1 MTKKYSLWLL
11 LFLFFSSNSFG
22 GAFIKTF
29 QEGMGT
35 EKLFTTII
43 DEKKKQLEALQENLK
58 KVQQDSEKF
67 SATAKASLEVIATKA
82 AAVRSTIRQEPQ
94 NEEFLNSKLSLL
106 NELYEAKKD
115 RQQAYKQSIEFS
127 QDHISLLQSYL
138 EDPNLEN
145 YIKEYAGERKTVY
158 SFENL
163 QELNTMVLVQNNNVG
178 HLEKQE
184 KNATVELESR
194 KYSLDSAIKNHKEK
208 KQEFKDFATS
218 PGEKDSGEM
227 FGFDE
232 KQKRVLLELQE
243 ELSFEKSELANVWLD
258 ATNNKVEQI
267 KTKLF
272 VARLQRKTLEKL
284 VTIVRPLV
292 TISDQDLAVARTQ
305 FNKKKQNSLAIK
317 GKYRWQEEIIAKE
330 NENITNELEKISKQY
345 AIALGGKLD
354 EWAVE
359 AKQAAGSYV
368 DLIKLG
374 NLNSQYLF
382 NERKKEI
389 LEAQISLEDEK
400 LRYKKLQTDVKTSFH
415 GIKSGKFNSEVEK
428 NKEVEKYDISEV
440 EIAATVAKFKE
451 RENAATGLLNA
462 QKRARENIKTFLED
476 VQKKRSIVFSKS
488 PKEFNQV
495 LMLLKG
501 AKLKVQALINVTEK
515 MIGLYRD
522 IVATSQNARGQIVF
536 IVSELEATISPL
548 SRSEEAIKFEEVKN
562 LYPDIKRFSL
572 DFYTS
577 VKLFSLS
584 SLVNKIKNSFPRT
597 MDLLWLIMKLLLL
610 FIFLF
615 VGRRYIK
622 KGSEW
627 LSEFTQK
634 KGVFVTLIQAFLEFV
649 LHYSF
654 AFFVWIMLF
663 AGIRFGVLP
672 EYGLQMLFYLI
683 SIPYFLYFAN
693 RFLQKIIVLNQA
705 NSHLILTKQ
714 FQSRFYFIVS
724 TLLYSTIIIQLFRTA
739 FILGPY
745 QESELPKIIMALNF
759 IIFQVSLI
767 FLITKDQV
775 LNLIP
780 TSTAAWKQAYAQVDK
795 YFYLI
800 LSFLIA
806 IIVMINPYVGFGQL
820 VRYVI
825 FRLFLTVI
833 LLRLLYW
840 MQAALK
846 KVSSRLFFS
855 MDEDA
860 AKERFDSAKSWY
872 GVFMI
877 FLFLILAFIGFLGAA
892 KIWGWAIKVEDLKTW
907 MTVGRQFS
915 VLSLSK
921 VLGFIA
927 AGFLLAFGFNKFVL
941 RRIFDLLLVEMGI
954 QQAVIGLTRYLIIIA
969 LTFVGLDNVGL
980 GELTKWLLGVLL
992 AVAWVIKEP
1001 LGDLVAYF
1009 ILLIQRPLKIGDYV
1023 KIDDKTSGVV
1033 RRLTPRSIIIRQKNS
1048 TTIVV
1053 PNSQVLSKAVVNW
1066 NYVSG
1071 FIALDDIVI
1080 KVHFKEDPA
1089 RIVEFLS
1096 KAINEYPNVLKSPKP
1111 VVRLENIGEY
1121 SFDFLIRCYVSSHFT
1136 LDMWTIAS
1144 DIRLLVI
1151 KSLRE
1156 NDISIALPKSI
1167 WVSPEDVE
1175 KQKKE
1180 IETK

>member
-1001 LGDLVAYF
+1001 LGDLVAY
-1009 ILLIQRPLKIGDYV
+1009 
-1023 KIDDKTSGVV
+1023 
-1033 RRLTPRSIIIRQKNS
+1033 
-1048 TTIVV
+1048 
-1053 PNSQVLSKAVVNW
+1053 
-1066 NYVSG
+1066 
-1071 FIALDDIVI
+1071 
-1080 KVHFKEDPA
+1080 
-1089 RIVEFLS
+1089 
-1096 KAINEYPNVLKSPKP
+1096 
-1111 VVRLENIGEY
+1111 
-1121 SFDFLIRCYVSSHFT
+1121 
-1136 LDMWTIAS
+1136 
-1144 DIRLLVI
+1144 
-1151 KSLRE
+1151 
-1156 NDISIALPKSI
+1156 
-1167 WVSPEDVE
+1167 
-1175 KQKKE
+1175 
-1180 IETK
+1180 